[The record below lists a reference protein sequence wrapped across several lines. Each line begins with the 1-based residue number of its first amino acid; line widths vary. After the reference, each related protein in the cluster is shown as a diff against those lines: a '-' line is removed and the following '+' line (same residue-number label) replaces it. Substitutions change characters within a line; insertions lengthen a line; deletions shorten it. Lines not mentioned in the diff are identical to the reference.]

1 MTKKIEPKGLS
12 WVTDKKARFNDVPWF
27 KVAGPRMYGEVMN
40 RELIK
45 IYNVDLTQQ
54 YARGMV
60 RAWLGDGVEHTDPHA
75 QVDLGDEYIANIMQ
89 GELVEVMGRKP
100 TPEEH
105 LEFASIRNRAVP
117 SGW

>member
-1 MTKKIEPKGLS
+1 MTKPIEAKGLS

-27 KVAGPRMYGEVMN
+27 KVKGPMMEGMVMN

-45 IYNVDLTQQ
+45 VYNKDLTVQ

-60 RAWLGDGVEHTDPHA
+60 RAWLGDIPHTDGHA

-100 TPEEH
+100 TAEEH
-105 LEFASIRNRAVP
+105 LEFASIRNRAIP